1 MYTCTGKLRTCV
13 HLVLCVA
20 RLQYLRIDIDLNLL
34 HQYPQTQPVA
44 SKDKAKNL
52 IRKPDTQKKPNLTPR
67 ETESP
72 NWCNKVTQLKPKLVP
87 QGSKRPP
94 KTPKKRQSDP
104 TEARMGPTWLQEGLP
119 RDPKRPQKRAQTMHG
134 RPLGKNYCRQLPLEG
149 HLARKCNP
157 SRTKTYARKKI
168 HGKTICAIPYA
179 RRPNFKPRGAKMQ
192 YCRKNASKW
201 IKKYWFY
208 IGLSSI
214 FLNTISEF
222 IENRW
227 RDDTFWIQT

>member
-72 NWCNKVTQLKPKLVP
+72 NWCPDLRHNASKRAQSYPTEHQMGPTRIPRDQPRHPRSGKVTQLKAQWVP
-87 QGSKRPP
+87 SGSQRGSRD
-94 KTPKKRQSDP
+94 TPKGTQNEPKPEKRNLIEKLCEIALFSWGNRVFQ
-104 TEARMGPTWLQEGLP
+104 
-119 RDPKRPQKRAQTMHG
+119 PKNI
-134 RPLGKNYCRQLPLEG
+134 KNTSFL
-149 HLARKCNP
+149 P
-157 SRTKTYARKKI
+157 SRGGSFSAFFVKI
-168 HGKTICAIPYA
+168 V
-179 RRPNFKPRGAKMQ
+179 
-192 YCRKNASKW
+192 KNTSV
-201 IKKYWFY
+201 
-208 IGLSSI
+208 
-214 FLNTISEF
+214 
-222 IENRW
+222 
-227 RDDTFWIQT
+227 

>member
-72 NWCNKVTQLKPKLVP
+72 NWRPDLRHKA
-87 QGSKRPP
+87 SKRA
-94 KTPKKRQSDP
+94 QSHP
-104 TEARMGPTWLQEGLP
+104 TEAQIGPTRLQEATQDTQEAAKWPNWGPDGSHLAP
-119 RDPKRPQKRAQTMHG
+119 GGAPERPQKTSKTSPNDAWKTPWKKLSEIAIFSWGNRVFQ
-134 RPLGKNYCRQLPLEG
+134 PKNVKNTSFL
-149 HLARKCNP
+149 P
-157 SRTKTYARKKI
+157 SRGGLFLVFVLKI
-168 HGKTICAIPYA
+168 V
-179 RRPNFKPRGAKMQ
+179 
-192 YCRKNASKW
+192 KNNSV
-201 IKKYWFY
+201 
-208 IGLSSI
+208 
-214 FLNTISEF
+214 
-222 IENRW
+222 
-227 RDDTFWIQT
+227 

>member
-1 MYTCTGKLRTCV
+1 MYTCTGELRTCV

-67 ETESP
+67 RQSHPTDAQICVTRLP
-72 NWCNKVTQLKPKLVP
+72 RRHKVTQLKPKLVP

-134 RPLGKNYCRQLPLEG
+134 RPLGK
-149 HLARKCNP
+149 
-157 SRTKTYARKKI
+157 S
-168 HGKTICAIPYA
+168 
-179 RRPNFKPRGAKMQ
+179 
-192 YCRKNASKW
+192 
-201 IKKYWFY
+201 
-208 IGLSSI
+208 
-214 FLNTISEF
+214 
-222 IENRW
+222 
-227 RDDTFWIQT
+227 

>member
-72 NWCNKVTQLKPKLVP
+72 NWCPDLRHKASKRAQSHPSETQIGPTRLPKAP
-87 QGSKRPP
+87 KRPP

-104 TEARMGPTWLQEGLP
+104 TEARMGPTLLQEGLP

-134 RPLGKNYCRQLPLEG
+134 RPLGK
-149 HLARKCNP
+149 
-157 SRTKTYARKKI
+157 S
-168 HGKTICAIPYA
+168 
-179 RRPNFKPRGAKMQ
+179 
-192 YCRKNASKW
+192 
-201 IKKYWFY
+201 
-208 IGLSSI
+208 
-214 FLNTISEF
+214 
-222 IENRW
+222 
-227 RDDTFWIQT
+227 

>member
-72 NWCNKVTQLKPKLVP
+72 NWCPDLRHKA
-87 QGSKRPP
+87 SK
-94 KTPKKRQSDP
+94 KAQSHP
-104 TEARMGPTWLQEGLP
+104 TEAQIDPTRLQEATQ
-119 RDPKRPQKRAQTMHG
+119 D
-134 RPLGKNYCRQLPLEG
+134 
-149 HLARKCNP
+149 
-157 SRTKTYARKKI
+157 TKEA
-168 HGKTICAIPYA
+168 
-179 RRPNFKPRGAKMQ
+179 AK
-192 YCRKNASKW
+192 
-201 IKKYWFY
+201 
-208 IGLSSI
+208 
-214 FLNTISEF
+214 
-222 IENRW
+222 
-227 RDDTFWIQT
+227 

>member
-72 NWCNKVTQLKPKLVP
+72 NWCPDLRHKASKRAQSHPTEAQIGPTRLPKAP
-87 QGSKRPP
+87 KRPP
-94 KTPKKRQSDP
+94 KTPKKPPSGP
-104 TEARMGPTWLQEGLP
+104 TEVQMGPTWLQEGLP
-119 RDPKRPQKRAQTMHG
+119 GDPKRHPKWAQDRKAGPH
-134 RPLGKNYCRQLPLEG
+134 GKNYVKSHYSHEEIAFFSPKTSKTLAFYPPAEG
-149 HLARKCNP
+149 HFWCFLWKSSKTLGFNAFLP
-157 SRTKTYARKKI
+157 SEI
-168 HGKTICAIPYA
+168 
-179 RRPNFKPRGAKMQ
+179 GAKTPEPGLAME
-192 YCRKNASKW
+192 RKAH
-201 IKKYWFY
+201 
-208 IGLSSI
+208 
-214 FLNTISEF
+214 T
-222 IENRW
+222 
-227 RDDTFWIQT
+227 